1 MKYGSIQS
9 PIPAFQNGSPVT
21 VNTPARN
28 HSDRNSRADA
38 RSSLAAE
45 VMPSAHLSSAIF
57 HRDHRDIGTSG
68 HRDIGIG
75 HRTSDIRTS
84 GHPDI
89 GILPH
94 GHLDNRSSQHC
105 SWSMVESVSVRA

>member
-21 VNTPARN
+21 ANTPARN
-28 HSDRNSRADA
+28 HSDRNSRTDA

-68 HRDIGIG
+68 HRDIGTSGHRDIGIG
-75 HRTSDIRTS
+75 HRTSGHRDIATS
-84 GHPDI
+84 AYRQSIIAALLVVGGRI
-89 GILPH
+89 
-94 GHLDNRSSQHC
+94 R
-105 SWSMVESVSVRA
+105 

>member
-21 VNTPARN
+21 ANTPARN
-28 HSDRNSRADA
+28 HSDRNSRTDA

-68 HRDIGIG
+68 HRDIGHRTSDIG
-75 HRTSDIRTS
+75 HRTSDI
-84 GHPDI
+84 GHRGYCHI
-89 GILPH
+89 GISTIDH
-94 GHLDNRSSQHC
+94 R
-105 SWSMVESVSVRA
+105 